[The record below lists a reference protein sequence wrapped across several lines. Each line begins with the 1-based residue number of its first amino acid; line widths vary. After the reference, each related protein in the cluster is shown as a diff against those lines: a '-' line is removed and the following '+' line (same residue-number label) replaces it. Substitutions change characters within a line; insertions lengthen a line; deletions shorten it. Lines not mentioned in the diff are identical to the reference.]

1 MAHEIMKS
9 SLGWSIGGVGLLVG
23 SVVGLSYWSYH
34 PPDPTSQS
42 VESPLSPGSSSS
54 RLVSTAADP
63 WERAMDY
70 GWQAAVMT
78 QTATTVTHWRQIEDL
93 WLKAIAELEQ
103 VPQSAPQQPQVQAKI
118 QEYLANF
125 NYATAEKM
133 KARSTTSVSTGL
145 LSSSRFQAILADGPM
160 KAQFS
165 PPSKTATSGQAVVTG
180 TAVDEQ
186 TRIELISQADQLT
199 QVTLALTH
207 RGDLSSLTMTNLVY
221 THHVIASAVPDEVV
235 PKRWLADGLK
245 RLDTKPHQPISGTFG
260 AYQISLSRDI
270 PQNQIYVAIAPN
282 KAP

>member
-1 MAHEIMKS
+1 MAHETMKS
-9 SLGWSIGGVGLLVG
+9 SLWWSIGGVGLLVG
-23 SVVGLSYWSYH
+23 GIVGLSYWSHH
-34 PPDPTSQS
+34 PQDSASQLA
-42 VESPLSPGSSSS
+42 ERTLSPGPSSSQ
-54 RLVSTAADP
+54 LVSTAADP
-63 WERAMDY
+63 WERAMDF
-70 GWQAAVMT
+70 GWQAAVKT
-78 QTATTVTHWRQIEDL
+78 QTATTVTHWRQVEDL

-125 NYATAEKM
+125 DYATAEKM
-133 KARSTTSVSTGL
+133 KARSTASVSTGL
-145 LSSSRFQAILADGPM
+145 VSSSRFQAILADGPM

-165 PPSKTATSGQAVVTG
+165 PPSQTSIAGQAVVTG

-245 RLDTKPHQPISGTFG
+245 HLDTKPHQPISETFG

-270 PQNQIYVAIAPN
+270 PQNQIYVAIAPM
-282 KAP
+282 KAQ